1 MFAISSPQLPISSNL
16 NSNGGGTIATIDTE
30 LPNNF
35 AAFTTVRSSNLAIAI
50 PITNGT
56 TFTGGAITNG
66 ATFTNGAII
75 NGTTFTEGAI
85 TIDVKTLMLQSV
97 EAVEVLGV
105 RYTPAS
111 NAESVAP
118 GEFLWDFY
126 NETIV
131 LISLSPISTDARIV
145 LYAVTDLFTDYCSP
159 PYPSIFSL
167 VPMEGSFSWEV
178 GFEGQPGGSFEFTTH
193 AYLKQAVIQ
202 SLTPG
207 GEFSAYDVG
216 FRVNAISITELPA
229 SKSPQRLIK
238 VSVSLGGKQEN
249 YLDRIVNLVP
259 PGAVIDDNLDCLGK
273 ITEAKFLASEYPSS
287 TTVQA
292 LASRSGTSFSG
303 VSMNIDI
310 PRDTPRNQGITF
322 ISKATEQVRQH
333 GCFLRYSD
341 YSGVRAINLDS
352 VPTHSFTEKEVLSPI
367 SASIAGKKI
376 STLGGAGSFGALPI
390 GTVLPSV
397 VQEPPQIAISSENQS
412 IYPFVHTYEPR
423 CSLSGRFEADEE
435 KYLTESS
442 QGSAQENAVPMW
454 KRRERVIQ
462 EIPDGD
468 LRPDIPPANTG
479 ALKDLSN
486 NFSSSGI
493 TKTYKLDKTID
504 GLPQSQYLQRW
515 GFAFLAA
522 QMYSNDEKT
531 IPGAR
536 NVWQMIEEKTTTY
549 LYDDQTGY
557 QLGSDTVGWE
567 LTRFSEETGK
577 ETVTLNTGKE
587 ADLAKRKLYEYF
599 KLPYRKQDRVLLEAL
614 RSYYVDIGF
623 PPVEVY
629 PVCLPNGK
637 KTYRAVFDPTYVEP
651 FFAAVTTTHENSFKA
666 IPDPDSTT
674 AKPLPPKTTGKEAF
688 FRKNVTVLASKTT
701 TTSAEASFSAHNDNR
716 AEDSYNEYNSQFS
729 STDAGFS
736 NSAENT
742 NFTRQPNRPPIATKL
757 PPLDERI
764 EPENLAGKP
773 QAEPILY
780 NYYAETSYDTFYRSG
795 GIKSSGAASTEVV
808 GSSLSYPAAKTLA
821 LAQAAARTEI
831 NISNI
836 KDCLQESL
844 AIPFSPQIKE
854 GDRLNYTC
862 NGTVRQRRVL
872 SISHEVRFNGL
883 VGGVPIVT
891 SPGSK
896 VTLGLE
902 RKTNVTFSKEKQ
914 PPIPKADDGYNLKV
928 FFVPDTYPMGE
939 IQDPDMPT
947 RRNFTL

>member
-1 MFAISSPQLPISSNL
+1 MFVVSSPQLPTTPNVIA
-16 NSNGGGTIATIDTE
+16 NSGATIATIDTDA
-30 LPNNF
+30 PNNF
-35 AAFTTVRSSNLAIAI
+35 APFATVRSTNSAIAI
-50 PITNGT
+50 PITNG
-56 TFTGGAITNG
+56 A
-66 ATFTNGAII
+66 
-75 NGTTFTEGAI
+75 TFTEGAI
-85 TIDVKTLMLQSV
+85 TIDVTGLTLSSI
-97 EAVEVLGV
+97 EVIEIFGI
-105 RYTPAS
+105 RYTQAANPD
-111 NAESVAP
+111 EVAL

-126 NETIV
+126 NETVVIRT
-131 LISLSPISTDARIV
+131 STPTPTGASIV
-145 LYAVTDLFTDYCSP
+145 LYAVTDIPTDYCSP

-178 GFEGQPGGSFEFTTH
+178 GFEGQPGGSFEFTTN

-207 GEFSAYDVG
+207 GEFVAYNVG

-238 VSVSLGGKQEN
+238 VSVSLGGRQEN
-249 YLDRIVNLVP
+249 YLDRIVTLVP
-259 PGAVIDDNLDCLGK
+259 PGVAVDNSLDCFGK
-273 ITEAKFLASEYPSS
+273 ITETKFLASEYPSS

-341 YSGVRAINLDS
+341 YSSVRAINLDS
-352 VPTHSFTEKEVLSPI
+352 VPTHSFTEKDILSPI

-376 STLGGAGSFGALPI
+376 STLGGAGSFSVLPI
-390 GTVLPSV
+390 GTILPSV
-397 VQEPPQIAISSENQS
+397 VVEPPQITMSSENQS

-423 CSLSGRFEADEE
+423 YSLSGRFEADEE

-442 QGSAQENAVPMW
+442 QGSSQDNTAPSW

-522 QMYSNDEKT
+522 QMYSDDQRT
-531 IPGAR
+531 IPGAT

-577 ETVTLNTGKE
+577 ETVTLDTGKE

-674 AKPLPPKTTGKEAF
+674 TKPLPPKTTGKEAF

-701 TTSAEASFSAHNDNR
+701 TTSAESSFSSYNDNR

-729 STDAGFS
+729 SQDAGFS

-742 NFTRQPNRPPIATKL
+742 NFTRQPNRPSIATKL
-757 PPLDERI
+757 PSLDERI
-764 EPENLAGKP
+764 EPENLAGFPAK
-773 QAEPILY
+773 EPILY
-780 NYYAETSYDTFYRSG
+780 NYYAETNYDTFYRSG
-795 GIKSSGAASTEVV
+795 GIKSSGASSTEVV
-808 GSSLSYPAAKTLA
+808 GSSLNYPAAKTLA
-821 LAQAAARTEI
+821 EAQEAATTEI
-831 NISNI
+831 NISNL
-836 KDCLQESL
+836 KDCLQETL
-844 AIPFSPQIKE
+844 TIPFSPHIRE

-902 RKTNVTFSKEKQ
+902 RKTNVTFSKEKE
-914 PPIPKADDGYNLKV
+914 PPTPKAEDGYNLKI
-928 FFVPDTYPMGE
+928 FFVSDTHPMGE